1 MPPACPRQLPPTVLA
16 LDEID
21 EGSTR
26 LEFDV
31 EVEQLGLEDTD
42 IVLTAPVSVQL
53 TVGRTMHMYTV
64 RGRLQTSVG
73 GSCCRCLLP
82 AAAALETEIR
92 FLLQRKEASD
102 DELEALADQD
112 DVEIVDPGTKEVDLV
127 ERLRDAVVLELPMR
141 LYCKMDCK
149 GLCPQCGQDLNVGDC
164 SCADNVVD
172 PRWEVLSQLKS

>member
-64 RGRLQTSVG
+64 RGRLQTSVVAV
-73 GSCCRCLLP
+73 CCRL
-82 AAAALETEIR
+82 R
-92 FLLQRKEASD
+92 
-102 DELEALADQD
+102 
-112 DVEIVDPGTKEVDLV
+112 
-127 ERLRDAVVLELPMR
+127 RLS
-141 LYCKMDCK
+141 K
-149 GLCPQCGQDLNVGDC
+149 
-164 SCADNVVD
+164 
-172 PRWEVLSQLKS
+172 PRSVFCCNEKRPVTTS